1 MENFNKILGYVLLVL
16 GLVIIVWTSWQS
28 YNIFF
33 GKTSAPLVFKTPL
46 YSASSSAGSD
56 ITSQVQNAVSQ
67 QLGQVVSPDSITKIF
82 NLSSWMLLA
91 WIFILA
97 GGTISKIGVKL
108 IK

>member
-16 GLVIIVWTSWQS
+16 GLVIIAWTGWQS

-46 YSASSSAGSD
+46 YSASSAGND
-56 ITSQVQNAVSQ
+56 ITSQVQNAVNQ